1 MATYPYTSNP
11 GRVKELLQK
20 VQDVGVP
27 TKVTNKYLES
37 LGYKS
42 KNDRAMI
49 AVLRAINF
57 IDASGSPTEAW
68 RQYRN
73 KGKAKA
79 VIASAIKSTY
89 KDLFTTYP
97 DAYRRDNEALRN
109 FFSSHTDVGEGGLRY
124 MVGTFKSLTELADFG
139 AAPVDLNTDTD
150 EDEEDQSGREEGG
163 AIKRAVGQGRVNGRS
178 GLTVNLNIQL
188 QIPETD
194 KAEVYDSFFAAM
206 KKHLM
211 S

>member
-20 VQDVGVP
+20 IQDVGVP
-27 TKVTNKYLES
+27 SKVTNKYLES

-42 KNDRAMI
+42 KNDRAMLS
-49 AVLRAINF
+49 VLRALNF
-57 IDASGSPTEAW
+57 VDASGVPTETW
-68 RQYRN
+68 RKFRN
-73 KGKAKA
+73 KGSAKG
-79 VIASAIKSTY
+79 VMASAIRATY

-124 MVGTFKSLTELADFG
+124 MVATFKSLTELADFG
-139 AAPVDLNTDTD
+139 AEPVDLSDDSD
-150 EDEEDQSGREEGG
+150 EKSDETPDGGGEMKTVRRKGNGLGSGVTMN
-163 AIKRAVGQGRVNGRS
+163 I
-178 GLTVNLNIQL
+178 NIQL

-194 KAEVYDSFFAAM
+194 KPEVYENFFAAM
-206 KKHLM
+206 KKHLLT
-211 S
+211 

>member
-1 MATYPYTSNP
+1 MANYPYTSNP
-11 GRVKELLQK
+11 ARSKELLLK
-20 VQDVGVP
+20 IQDVGVP

-49 AVLRAINF
+49 GVLRALNF
-57 IDASGSPTEAW
+57 IDASGTPTETW
-68 RQYRN
+68 RKFRN
-73 KGKAKA
+73 KGGAKA
-79 VIASAIKSTY
+79 MMASAIRGTY

-139 AAPVDLNTDTD
+139 AAPVDLPD
-150 EDEEDQSGREEGG
+150 ESDEENGDESGNEDIPLVRRKANGG
-163 AIKRAVGQGRVNGRS
+163 S
-178 GLTVNLNIQL
+178 GVTININIQL

-194 KAEVYDSFFAAM
+194 KSEVYENFFSAM
-206 KKHLM
+206 KKHLL
-211 S
+211 